1 MSNLVIVAFNDELKA
16 EEVRLDLLRMEHKHL
31 IELEDA
37 VTLVRTREG
46 KVKLRHNTHHTVG
59 GALAGGA
66 LGTVLGLM
74 LLNPVFALLG
84 AIGGT
89 AVGALSGSSTHL
101 GIKEEFM
108 QELAEHLKPGSS
120 ALCVM
125 VRESLDKVMEE
136 LGKFG
141 GNVLHTPMGEG
152 YEEKLEEIIATL
164 EADKCK

>member
-1 MSNLVIVAFNDELKA
+1 MSNLVIVAFDDELRA
-16 EEVRLDLLRMEHKHL
+16 EEVRLDLLRMEHEHL
-31 IELEDA
+31 VVLEDA
-37 VTLVRTREG
+37 VTLIRNREG
-46 KVKLRHNTHHTVG
+46 KIKLRHNSHHTVG

-84 AIGGT
+84 LIGGT
-89 AVGALSGSSTHL
+89 VVGATSGSSTHL

-108 QELAEHLKPGSS
+108 ESLAEHLKPGSS

-125 VRESLDKVMEE
+125 VREALDKVLEE
-136 LGKFG
+136 LGKFEG
-141 GNVLHTPMGEG
+141 KVLHTALGEG
-152 YEEKLEEIIATL
+152 YEEKLQEIIATL